1 MVYQLPVTLN
11 WTNRQKNIDGIE
23 IWNQQLYVLKVKC
36 AKAIPFPSHILDGVK
51 MQSTSGSTYMDSN
64 IPKLYLTKYCSPAL
78 LLMSEGLNY
87 WYHQTVLPLFLVAQK
102 EIRKDLVWDVTS
114 EWVLIL
120 GRLSCEFFF
129 FKCQHEGK
137 ITPGCC
143 QSVWGDVSLFIRQL
157 EDFPLI
163 DSVSL
168 CCWAL
173 GQIKYELCSVILNFT
188 DLLMCVW
195 FLQRFTATKVD
206 KKSLL
211 RRNISA

>member
-23 IWNQQLYVLKVKC
+23 IWNQQLYVLQVKC

-51 MQSTSGSTYMDSN
+51 MQSASGSTYMDNN

-129 FKCQHEGK
+129 FLSANMRVKSPLGAVRVFEEMFHY
-137 ITPGCC
+137 
-143 QSVWGDVSLFIRQL
+143 SLGSSRI
-157 EDFPLI
+157 
-163 DSVSL
+163 
-168 CCWAL
+168 
-173 GQIKYELCSVILNFT
+173 
-188 DLLMCVW
+188 
-195 FLQRFTATKVD
+195 FLW
-206 KKSLL
+206 
-211 RRNISA
+211 